1 MTVRVGN
8 DTKSTES
15 TLSQANDSDRHNG
28 LTKDARSGCTEPLV
42 KPHASEH
49 SGSLSPI
56 DTSHLPTLVT
66 HRASP
71 SSAEL
76 RVNTDIWPV
85 THKDH
90 HVGPSPL
97 GHRPVL
103 SQEMES
109 KQYLPVRSSSV
120 TSSRYKAGSLSPDPA
135 MPSPNLGPLSVITP
149 LPSPVGQSSSLW
161 SRSRMSGEI
170 TRSEQS
176 SPEKTQFP
184 SSSPLKK
191 RRALLEKVPI
201 KTPNQESEL
210 SALAGQ
216 TRNRSFS
223 EYVASAGQIPRS
235 RNVAVSGTQT
245 PTAAEPVGQSMQ
257 REEYLAIQRGISD
270 LPTPRLPLP
279 SANDTSVTSQVEDQQ
294 SLTATRKI
302 EAPIFDA
309 PLLKDG
315 KIKHWIALSLL
326 GTGSFSRVMLATSGM
341 SKAGFNEEQINPKTL
356 VAVKVCEH
364 GPAGGADEKR
374 IEESLHREIEILKA
388 ISHPSLVH
396 LIAVNI
402 LPKRAYLVL
411 SYCSGGDLFELASQ
425 KLILLTPS
433 LVRRIFAELVA
444 AVRYLHK
451 KGIVHRDI
459 KLESKK
465 FILAFG

>member
-1 MTVRVGN
+1 MVYHSKQEMTVRIGS
-8 DTKSTES
+8 DIKLTES
-15 TLSQANDSDRHNG
+15 TLGQGNDSDSHNG
-28 LTKDARSGCTEPLV
+28 MTKDARSGCTEQLV
-42 KPHASEH
+42 KPPASQH
-49 SGSLSPI
+49 SDSLSPI
-56 DTSHLPTLVT
+56 DTSLLPTLVT

-76 RVNTDIWPV
+76 RVNTDIWPG
-85 THKDH
+85 THKD

-97 GHRPVL
+97 GHRPMS
-103 SQEMES
+103 SQEAET

-120 TSSRYKAGSLSPDPA
+120 TSQRYKAGSLSPDPT
-135 MPSPNLGPLSVITP
+135 MSSPNLGPLSVITP

-184 SSSPLKK
+184 GSSPLKK
-191 RRALLEKVPI
+191 RRGLLEKVPI
-201 KTPNQESEL
+201 KVPNQESEL
-210 SALAGQ
+210 SVLAGQ

-223 EYVASAGQIPRS
+223 EYVASAGQIPRA
-235 RNVAVSGTQT
+235 RNVAVSGTQS
-245 PTAAEPVGQSMQ
+245 PTIAEPVGQSMQ
-257 REEYLAIQRGISD
+257 REEYLAVQRGISD
-270 LPTPRLPLP
+270 LPTPRLPTP
-279 SANDTSVTSQVEDQQ
+279 SASDTSVTAEAGDQQ
-294 SLTATRKI
+294 SLTATQEI
-302 EAPIFDA
+302 GAPIFDA

-315 KIKHWIALSLL
+315 KTKHWIALRLL
-326 GTGSFSRVMLATSGM
+326 GTGSFSRVMLATSDM
-341 SKAGFNEEQINPKTL
+341 SKAGFHEEQMNPKTL

-396 LIAVNI
+396 LIAVSI

-411 SYCSGGDLFELASQ
+411 SYCPGGDMFELASQ
-425 KLILLTPS
+425 KLTLLTSS

-444 AVRYLHK
+444 AVRYLHE

-459 KLESKK
+459 KLESK
-465 FILAFG
+465 